1 MCYRGTLA
9 HYMTKEIHI
18 QVERQNRGEWINI
31 YIPYPSDE
39 NMFGSLQN
47 EEGEIVRR
55 VKLKEGNNSIDI
67 SNIKTA
73 SINLKVETAYQTILK
88 KLKLSL

>member
-1 MCYRGTLA
+1 
-9 HYMTKEIHI
+9 MTKDIDI
-18 QVERQNRGEWINI
+18 QLERQNHGDWINI

-39 NMFGSLQN
+39 KMFGSLQN
-47 EEGEIVRR
+47 EQGEIIKK